1 MNADATLM
9 KLEAKIEKRLD
20 ELQELA
26 HRYRY
31 IDNYDE
37 IARLRELQTLQRF
50 FNQLQGKENKS

>member
-1 MNADATLM
+1 MNADTTLM
-9 KLEAKIEKRLD
+9 KLEAKIENRLD

-26 HRYRY
+26 ERFKY

-50 FNQLQGKENKS
+50 FNQLRGKEK